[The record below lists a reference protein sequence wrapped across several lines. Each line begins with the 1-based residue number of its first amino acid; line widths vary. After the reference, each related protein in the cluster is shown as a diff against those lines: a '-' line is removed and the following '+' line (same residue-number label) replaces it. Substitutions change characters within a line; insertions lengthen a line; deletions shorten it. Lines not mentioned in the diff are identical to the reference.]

1 MKELLKQLVSGQS
14 LTEKQAY
21 DAFTLIMAGDADSA
35 QMASL
40 LTLLAVREPTI
51 DELVGAATAMRKF
64 ATPVEAPEDVVDTC
78 GTGGVHSR
86 IFNVSTTAAIVA
98 AACGVPV
105 AKHGN
110 RGVTSRSGSAD
121 VLNALG
127 VKLDAS
133 PALQTRCLRE
143 LSICF
148 SFAQKHHPSMKH
160 VAPVRHSLGFTTI
173 FNLCGPL
180 ANPAGSRR
188 QLMGVGILPLTEKM
202 LHVLMRM
209 GARRAMVVHGFV
221 GHNAPCDGAIDPR
234 TRLCEISTFGPTQ
247 ICQFDG
253 AALSSYLIG
262 PADLGLPTE
271 RVEDVEIAT
280 PVASA
285 ELMKK
290 ILTGAKIPGRSL
302 VLANAAGA
310 LWVGGKVGTLKQ
322 GVQLAAQAL
331 DSGAAATTLEKLI
344 AMTNQP
350 E

>member
-1 MKELLKQLVSGQS
+1 MKELLKQLVAGQS
-14 LTEKQAY
+14 LSEQQAY
-21 DAFTLIMAGDADSA
+21 DAFTTLMTGEADAA

-40 LTLLAVREPTI
+40 LTLLAIREPTI

-64 ATPVEAPEDVVDTC
+64 ATPIQAPEDVVDTC

-121 VLNALG
+121 VLSALG

-133 PALQTRCLRE
+133 PAIQQRCLNE
-143 LSICF
+143 INICF
-148 SFAQKHHPSMKH
+148 AFAQKHHPAMKH
-160 VAPVRHSLGFTTI
+160 IAPVRQSLGFTTI

-188 QLMGVGILPLTEKM
+188 QLMGVGILPLAEKM

-209 GARRAMVVHGFV
+209 GARRAMVVHGFAGEAV
-221 GHNAPCDGAIDPR
+221 PDAMQDHR
-234 TRLCEISTFGPTQ
+234 TRLCEISAFGPTQ

-253 AALSSYLIG
+253 ASLSTYTIR
-262 PADLGLPTE
+262 PAELQLPTE
-271 RVEDVEIAT
+271 RIEDVEIAT
-280 PVASA
+280 PMESA
-285 ELMKK
+285 LLIKK
-290 ILTGAKIPGRSL
+290 ILKGGNTPGRSI

-310 LWVGGKVGTLKQ
+310 LWVGGKVATLQ
-322 GVQLAAQAL
+322 EGVQMAAKAI
-331 DSGAAATTLEKLI
+331 DSGAANITLEKLI
-344 AMTNQP
+344 AITNHS

>member
-1 MKELLKQLVSGQS
+1 MKELLKQLVAGQS
-14 LTEKQAY
+14 LSESQAFL
-21 DAFTLIMAGDADSA
+21 AFTTLMAGEADAA

-64 ATPVEAPEDVVDTC
+64 ATAIDAPEDVVDTC

-110 RGVTSRSGSAD
+110 RSVTSKSGSAD
-121 VLNALG
+121 VLSALG
-127 VKLDAS
+127 VNLNAS
-133 PALQTRCLRE
+133 PAVQARCLRE
-143 LSICF
+143 LNICF
-148 SFAQKHHPSMKH
+148 AFAQKHHPSMKH
-160 VAPVRHSLGFTTI
+160 IAPVRQSLGFTTI

-188 QLMGVGILPLTEKM
+188 QLMGVGQLPLTEKM

-221 GHNAPCDGAIDPR
+221 GNPPCGGELDQR

-247 ICQFDG
+247 VCQFDG
-253 AALSSYLIG
+253 SSLKTYTVW
-262 PADLGLPTE
+262 PSDLDLLTE
-271 RVEDVEIAT
+271 TVADVEIST
-280 PVASA
+280 PAESA
-285 ELMKK
+285 NLMKS
-290 ILTGAKIPGRSL
+290 ILMGGQVPGRSL

-310 LWVGGKVGTLKQ
+310 LWVGGKVTTLRE
-322 GVQLAAQAL
+322 GVELAAHAI
-331 DSGAAATTLEKLI
+331 DSGAAARTLEKLI
-344 AMTNQP
+344 SLTNQP